1 MRMREVRKEIARI
14 MEAIKELSSKVLI
27 VVSIQDGKYK
37 ERVLP
42 EFKKRINL
50 GNEKHGRLTTAV
62 NYVQSR

>member
-27 VVSIQDGKYK
+27 VVSIQDDKYK